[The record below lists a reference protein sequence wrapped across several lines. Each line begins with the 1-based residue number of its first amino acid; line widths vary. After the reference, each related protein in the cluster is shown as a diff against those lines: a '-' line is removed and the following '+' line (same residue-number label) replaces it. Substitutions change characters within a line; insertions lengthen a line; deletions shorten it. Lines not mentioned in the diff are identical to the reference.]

1 MSRVSRGTSKGN
13 VQVDLTKVLSNLEHM
28 NPVVAATLHN
38 AVPKNGTNPERNEIS
53 TENHINTQKLER
65 LSNIISNNIN
75 AVTDLRQITPYIDKA
90 EIIWSTLI
98 LYPNGQQDKILTY
111 NTQNSQVRNDKLHA
125 ELLKAW
131 DNYFTNDYK
140 IERQLRKMLNDILWN
155 TGSYVML
162 NLSRPTLD
170 YLINGSELKGV
181 KGNESFDTTIEQ
193 SLTVE
198 LGKHFIKKGEGDN
211 VRYAVRN
218 TGKYVRNPKG
228 NKKSAVTGIE
238 SLFRTGSDTSE
249 EEFELFQFEDGDF
262 DGDDKSNPF
271 DLITITDNPTVLFL
285 QRINEANRRRDVS
298 EITGAESFDAL
309 ISQSLDGKD
318 NIEEEEEVSDDETDD
333 KKNTGRKGKK
343 KKDEPKPKDDKEVD
357 LNNKK
362 KHPEAPQAMTQN
374 LGIAQL
380 EALQNTLFKQ
390 RNPVY
395 QQIQYVKTP
404 DALSI
409 APYGPGITWHVPS
422 EAVIPIHYNG
432 NNSERLDYIFLL
444 DDEGNFLKN
453 TNDFE
458 YYQSSDTTGSIQNKN
473 KIGSENHL
481 IASLRKVQEGKACD
495 FDMSE
500 FADMARK
507 SIIKRFMSAAISGK
521 ADSISISLDEE
532 TNKIWLARIM
542 RRQGVRCLYVPGECV
557 TYMNF
562 KADNRLGT
570 GQSLTQMAKMHIAR
584 LAAYDLADAL
594 ANIEGAQ
601 PHTLMT
607 INVEKE
613 DTDPLK
619 HIAMARARYFA
630 ANPRLHGI
638 LATAQLSVPQIVDAL
653 REQSLTVKV
662 NPGENTRIPAP
673 DIEVSQ
679 VGKENFKPVD
689 DQSRQTVLNA
699 IANYFFL
706 PRSWLDVSDDQNNFQ
721 IEALAEHQMLLNQT
735 VNWQETFAEHI
746 IDFQRKHATINQ
758 PLMMKLI
765 GIIKENKGL
774 WKPDS
779 GDELPGETD
788 GQKMKAILADFINN
802 IYVEF
807 PRPTSTESTNKL
819 RDSLDAVN
827 ELVQRWEDMSGHMGI
842 MKNLLTTMG
851 IETELY
857 SEEEVKALIKSVFY
871 MEAFKRYNLPMPF
884 DEIVGDGKNGGIAS
898 LVNSVSFMRGNVAE
912 FLSKFMLDQAKQDKQ
927 YKKMGEKVNKA
938 FGVEEEPVVDPD
950 NPGGE
955 ITDPNAAPAD
965 NPFSLGADENNANN
979 ELDVEDDLGDGSPKP
994 KDGEEDLDALKV
1006 DDENNTDDNE
1016 LDDNVD
1022 DGAGGNNPFG

>member
-1 MSRVSRGTSKGN
+1 MSRVSRATTKGN
-13 VQVDLTKVLSNLEHM
+13 VEVDLTKVRSNLESI
-28 NPVVAATLHN
+28 NPVVAATLRN
-38 AVPKNGTNPERNEIS
+38 AVPRNGTNPERDEIA
-53 TENHINTQKLER
+53 TKDHINTQKLER

-111 NTQNSQVRNDKLHA
+111 NTQNSQFRNDKLHA
-125 ELLKAW
+125 ELLKTW

-155 TGSYVML
+155 TGSYVLL

-170 YLINGSELKGV
+170 YLINGSQMKGV
-181 KGNESFDTTIEQ
+181 QGNESFDRGFDQI
-193 SLTVE
+193 LNKE
-198 LGKHFIKKGEGDN
+198 LGKHFIKKTVNDD
-211 VRYAVRN
+211 VTYVVKN
-218 TGKYVRNPKG
+218 TGKFVRNPKG
-228 NKKSAVTGIE
+228 SIKGVSGIE
-238 SLFRTGSDTSE
+238 SLFTTGSETSE
-249 EEFELFQFEDGDF
+249 EEFSLFQFDDEDLGDTK
-262 DGDDKSNPF
+262 DNPF
-271 DLITITDNPTVLFL
+271 DLITITDNPAVLFL
-285 QRINEANRRRDVS
+285 QRISEVNRRRDVS
-298 EITGAESFDAL
+298 TITGAESFDAL

-318 NIEEEEEVSDDETDD
+318 NIEEEETEDDVIDEKDG
-333 KKNTGRKGKK
+333 KKPKK
-343 KKDEPKPKDDKEVD
+343 KKKEEPEEKPDTTVD
-357 LNNKK
+357 MSKK
-362 KHPEAPQAMTQN
+362 KKGPVNPQAQTQN
-374 LGIAQL
+374 LGLAQL
-380 EALQNTLFKQ
+380 ESLQNTIFPS
-390 RNPVY
+390 RNPAF

-404 DALSI
+404 DALSVS
-409 APYGPGITWHVPS
+409 PYGPGITWHVPS

-458 YYQSSDTTGSIQNKN
+458 YYQSSNTAGSIQNGN
-473 KIGSENHL
+473 KVGSDNHL

-507 SIIKRFMSAAISGK
+507 SIIKRFLGAAISGK

-532 TNKIWLARIM
+532 TNKIWLSRIM

-557 TYMNF
+557 SYMSF
-562 KADNRLGT
+562 KTDNRLGT

-584 LAAYDLADAL
+584 IAAYDLADAL

-619 HIAMARARYFA
+619 HIAMARARYFQ

-673 DIEVSQ
+673 DIEMSQ
-679 VGKENFKPVD
+679 VSKENFKPVD

-721 IEALAEHQMLLNQT
+721 IEALSEHQMLLNQT
-735 VNWQETFAEHI
+735 VNWQEVFAEHI
-746 IDFQRKHATINQ
+746 IDFQRKHVTINQ
-758 PLMMKLI
+758 PLMLKLI
-765 GIIKENKGL
+765 DIIKDNKTL

-779 GDELPGETD
+779 GEQLTGETD
-788 GQKMKAILADFINN
+788 GQKIKVILSDFINN
-802 IYVEF
+802 LYTEF
-807 PRPTSTESTNKL
+807 PRPTSTETTNKL
-819 RDSLDAVN
+819 RDSLDAVKD
-827 ELVQRWEDMSGHMGI
+827 LVSRWEEMSGHLGI
-842 MKNLLTTMG
+842 MKNLLDTMG
-851 IETELY
+851 IDAERY
-857 SEEEVKALIKSVFY
+857 NEEEIKTIVRSVFH
-871 MEAFKRYNLPMPF
+871 MQAFKRYNLPMPF

-898 LVNSVSFMRGNVAE
+898 LVNSVTFMRGNVAE
-912 FLSKFMLDQAKQDKQ
+912 FLQKFMMDQAKQDKK
-927 YKKMGEKVNKA
+927 YKSMGDKINKA
-938 FGVEEEPVVDPD
+938 FGVEEEPVIDPD
-950 NPGGE
+950 NPGD
-955 ITDPNAAPAD
+955 TPPSPDD
-965 NPFSLGADENNANN
+965 NPFALGGDETGAGGDALKLDDDDSTTEDDDEN
-979 ELDVEDDLGDGSPKP
+979 
-994 KDGEEDLDALKV
+994 LDALKIPDEEEKGDGEDV
-1006 DDENNTDDNE
+1006 DKSGDDDTATTDKKD
-1016 LDDNVD
+1016 
-1022 DGAGGNNPFG
+1022 NPFA